1 MALRLIVGSEST
13 KNFLSSAMTTI
24 TERRR
29 KELSR
34 IKLMSI
40 KTCVDMVATVVVA
53 VVGAVTMTPTGV
65 VVEDEEDMMTVT
77 VIATGMMIVTAG
89 VTTMTVTVDA
99 MTTDVTTMIVI
110 DTIVTIGIGRED
122 AIKET
127 RIIPCE
133 RDPREERSYSIRLRM
148 ICSLPLIK
156 SSRYQCQNLSLS
168 VMFLSAGHMI
178 ESKGTRNDK

>member
-99 MTTDVTTMIVI
+99 MTT
-110 DTIVTIGIGRED
+110 GRED